1 MQELNQRVHDLVRFM
16 RTELHNEGLITDE
29 EYVSLAGDS
38 GALQRLE
45 DYDAVIQKAKEAAA
59 SKRPSGL
66 VSVLISEIIQ
76 LNRLVVDWKHE
87 FLMYRNAWM
96 REIGGITVHKHHDI
110 DAFVLSTRAA
120 FARKAKPVENDPE
133 EVRP

>member
-1 MQELNQRVHDLVRFM
+1 MAYGTGRRSCFASKGRFDRQAARRGRGEMQELNQRVHDLVRFM

-76 LNRLVVDWKHE
+76 LNRELDDWRHE
-87 FLMYRNAWM
+87 FNMYRNAWM
-96 REIGGITVHKHHDI
+96 
-110 DAFVLSTRAA
+110 
-120 FARKAKPVENDPE
+120 
-133 EVRP
+133 

>member
-1 MQELNQRVHDLVRFM
+1 MEISISSGTSQRCLGRGRRMQELNQRVHDLVRFM
-16 RTELHNEGLITDE
+16 RTEFHNEGLITDE

-76 LNRLVVDWKHE
+76 LNRELDDWKHE
-87 FLMYRNAWM
+87 FNMYRNAWM
-96 REIGGITVHKHHDI
+96 
-110 DAFVLSTRAA
+110 
-120 FARKAKPVENDPE
+120 
-133 EVRP
+133 